1 MPVEQCSNGKWR
13 IGDGECVYTTERAA
27 TRAYQAYLAIE
38 GESAA
43 EHEEK
48 ADANRISFD
57 FDDTLE
63 YPKVQAIAERY
74 MTEGKTVYVI
84 TRRQSEDSAEVYEV
98 TDELGIP
105 RRRVIFTNGQMK
117 WETVQRL
124 NIGHH
129 YDNNED
135 EIRLIRENTDARATL
150 VNDDQIE
157 DEEGMSD
164 DEMKHIVN
172 AIMHKEETYNDY
184 PEAATNNAKRA
195 LKWKEENGSTC
206 GTPVGWTRANQLA
219 NRERI
224 SRDTIARMASFKRH
238 QQNKDVPYSEG
249 CGGIMWDAWGGTA
262 GIEWAIRKLRQI
274 DEKKTSMIYG
284 YKRMTQ
290 EVKDVDAKKGIVT
303 GYFSAFN
310 IKDSDGDII
319 VPGAFQKSL
328 SEWFPKGRIK
338 HLLNHDPRQPLGKLM
353 DLKEDS
359 YGLYYES
366 QIGTHNLG
374 RDFIKMVES
383 DLVKEHSI
391 GFNVK
396 GSRKGKDA
404 TELYDVVLY
413 EGSSLTSWGA
423 NEYTPMLGL
432 KSMDARIERV
442 KKLEKFIK
450 HTSATDETIELL
462 MLEIKQLNQLI
473 EDLSNQPAVEE
484 TPAEPKVE
492 SEDVAQKAA
501 NALDI
506 LLLKYF

>member
-1 MPVEQCSNGKWR
+1 MPVEQCSNGKYR
-13 IGDGECVYTTERAA
+13 IGDGECVYDTERAA
-27 TRAYQAYLAIE
+27 NRAYQAYLAIE
-38 GESAA
+38 A
-43 EHEEK
+43 
-48 ADANRISFD
+48 
-57 FDDTLE
+57 
-63 YPKVQAIAERY
+63 
-74 MTEGKTVYVI
+74 
-84 TRRQSEDSAEVYEV
+84 
-98 TDELGIP
+98 
-105 RRRVIFTNGQMK
+105 
-117 WETVQRL
+117 
-124 NIGHH
+124 
-129 YDNNED
+129 
-135 EIRLIRENTDARATL
+135 
-150 VNDDQIE
+150 
-157 DEEGMSD
+157 
-164 DEMKHIVN
+164 
-172 AIMHKEETYNDY
+172 
-184 PEAATNNAKRA
+184 
-195 LKWKEENGSTC
+195 
-206 GTPVGWTRANQLA
+206 
-219 NRERI
+219 
-224 SRDTIARMASFKRH
+224 
-238 QQNKDVPYSEG
+238 SEG
-249 CGGIMWDAWGGTA
+249 CGGIMWDAWGGDA
-262 GIEWAIRKLRQI
+262 GINWAIRKLQQI
-274 DEKKTSMIYG
+274 EGKNNSMIYG

-310 IKDSDGDII
+310 IKDSDGDVI

-353 DLKEDS
+353 ELKEDS

-473 EDLSNQPAVEE
+473 EDLSSTPAAVEAPE
-484 TPAEPKVE
+484 EPKVE
-492 SEDVAQKAA
+492 TEDVAQKAA

-506 LLLKYF
+506 LLLKHF

>member
-1 MPVEQCSNGKWR
+1 
-13 IGDGECVYTTERAA
+13 
-27 TRAYQAYLAIE
+27 
-38 GESAA
+38 
-43 EHEEK
+43 
-48 ADANRISFD
+48 
-57 FDDTLE
+57 
-63 YPKVQAIAERY
+63 
-74 MTEGKTVYVI
+74 
-84 TRRQSEDSAEVYEV
+84 
-98 TDELGIP
+98 
-105 RRRVIFTNGQMK
+105 
-117 WETVQRL
+117 
-124 NIGHH
+124 
-129 YDNNED
+129 
-135 EIRLIRENTDARATL
+135 
-150 VNDDQIE
+150 
-157 DEEGMSD
+157 
-164 DEMKHIVN
+164 
-172 AIMHKEETYNDY
+172 
-184 PEAATNNAKRA
+184 
-195 LKWKEENGSTC
+195 
-206 GTPVGWTRANQLA
+206 
-219 NRERI
+219 
-224 SRDTIARMASFKRH
+224 
-238 QQNKDVPYSEG
+238 
-249 CGGIMWDAWGGTA
+249 
-262 GIEWAIRKLRQI
+262 
-274 DEKKTSMIYG
+274 MIYG

-353 DLKEDS
+353 ELKEDS

-450 HTSATDETIELL
+450 HTDATDETIELL

-473 EDLSNQPAVEE
+473 EDLSSQPAVAE

-492 SEDVAQKAA
+492 TEDVAQKAA

>member
-1 MPVEQCSNGKWR
+1 MPVEQCSNGKYR
-13 IGDGECVYTTERAA
+13 IGDGECVYNTERAA
-27 TRAYQAYLAIE
+27 NRAYQAYLAIE
-38 GESAA
+38 ASE
-43 EHEEK
+43 
-48 ADANRISFD
+48 AD
-57 FDDTLE
+57 DD
-63 YPKVQAIAERY
+63 
-74 MTEGKTVYVI
+74 
-84 TRRQSEDSAEVYEV
+84 D
-98 TDELGIP
+98 DDDDDDD
-105 RRRVIFTNGQMK
+105 MK
-117 WETVQRL
+117 
-124 NIGHH
+124 G
-129 YDNNED
+129 
-135 EIRLIRENTDARATL
+135 
-150 VNDDQIE
+150 
-157 DEEGMSD
+157 
-164 DEMKHIVN
+164 IVN

-195 LKWKEENGSTC
+195 LKYKEENGSSC

-249 CGGIMWDAWGGTA
+249 CGGLMWDAWGGDA
-262 GIEWAIRKLRQI
+262 GVDWAIRKLRQI
-274 DEKKTSMIYG
+274 DEKNTSMIYG

-290 EVKDVDAKKGIVT
+290 DVKDVDVKKGIVT

-328 SEWFPKGRIK
+328 NEWFPKGRIK
-338 HLLNHDPRQPLGKLM
+338 HLLNHDPRQPLGKINE
-353 DLKEDS
+353 LKEDS

-366 QIGTHNLG
+366 QIGTHTLG

-450 HTSATDETIELL
+450 HTDATDETIELL

-473 EDLSNQPAVEE
+473 EDLSSKSAVVE

-492 SEDVAQKAA
+492 VDVAKNAA

-506 LLLKYF
+506 LILKHF

>member
-1 MPVEQCSNGKWR
+1 MPVEQCSNGKYR
-13 IGDGECVYTTERAA
+13 IGDGECVYNTERAA
-27 TRAYQAYLAIE
+27 NRAYQAYLAIE
-38 GESAA
+38 ASEG
-43 EHEEK
+43 
-48 ADANRISFD
+48 
-57 FDDTLE
+57 DD
-63 YPKVQAIAERY
+63 
-74 MTEGKTVYVI
+74 
-84 TRRQSEDSAEVYEV
+84 D
-98 TDELGIP
+98 DDDDDDD
-105 RRRVIFTNGQMK
+105 MK
-117 WETVQRL
+117 
-124 NIGHH
+124 
-129 YDNNED
+129 
-135 EIRLIRENTDARATL
+135 
-150 VNDDQIE
+150 
-157 DEEGMSD
+157 S
-164 DEMKHIVN
+164 IVN

-195 LKWKEENGSTC
+195 LKYKEENGSSC

-249 CGGIMWDAWGGTA
+249 CGGIMWDAWGGDA
-262 GIEWAIRKLRQI
+262 GVDWAIRKLQQI
-274 DEKKTSMIYG
+274 DEKKQDMIYG

-290 EVKDVDAKKGIVT
+290 DVKDVDAKKGIVT

-328 SEWFPKGRIK
+328 NEWFPKGRIK
-338 HLLNHDPRQPLGKLM
+338 HLLNHDPRQPLGKIM
-353 DLKEDS
+353 ELKEDS

-432 KSMDARIERV
+432 KSMSGKIERI

-450 HTSATDETIELL
+450 HTDATDETIELL
-462 MLEIKQLNQLI
+462 MLEIKQLYQLLENF
-473 EDLSNQPAVEE
+473 EDLSSQPAAAEAPV
-484 TPAEPKVE
+484 EPKVE
-492 SEDVAQKAA
+492 PDEIAQKAA

-506 LLLKYF
+506 LLLKHF

>member
-27 TRAYQAYLAIE
+27 NRAYRAYLAIE
-38 GESAA
+38 GEESE
-43 EHEEK
+43 EHERDEK
-48 ADANRISFD
+48 A
-57 FDDTLE
+57 
-63 YPKVQAIAERY
+63 
-74 MTEGKTVYVI
+74 
-84 TRRQSEDSAEVYEV
+84 
-98 TDELGIP
+98 
-105 RRRVIFTNGQMK
+105 
-117 WETVQRL
+117 
-124 NIGHH
+124 
-129 YDNNED
+129 
-135 EIRLIRENTDARATL
+135 
-150 VNDDQIE
+150 
-157 DEEGMSD
+157 
-164 DEMKHIVN
+164 
-172 AIMHKEETYNDY
+172 ETYNDY
-184 PEAATNNAKRA
+184 PEAATNNARRA
-195 LKWKEENGSTC
+195 LKWKEENGSSC
-206 GTPVGWTRANQLA
+206 GTAVGWTRANQLA
-219 NRERI
+219 NRERL

-249 CGGIMWDAWGGTA
+249 CGGLMWDAWGGTA
-262 GIEWAIRKLRQI
+262 GIEWAIRKLQQI
-274 DEKKTSMIYG
+274 DGKNNSMIYG

-328 SEWFPKGRIK
+328 NEWFPKGRIK

-353 DLKEDS
+353 QLKEDS

-423 NEYTPMLGL
+423 NEYTPMLGM
-432 KSMDARIERV
+432 KSMSSKVDRI

-450 HTSATDETIELL
+450 HTDATDETIELL
-462 MLEIKQLNQLI
+462 MLEIKQLYQLLENF
-473 EDLSNQPAVEE
+473 EDLSSQPAAEE
-484 TPAEPKVE
+484 APVEPKVE
-492 SEDVAQKAA
+492 PDEIAQKAA
-501 NALDI
+501 TALDI
-506 LLLKYF
+506 LALKYF